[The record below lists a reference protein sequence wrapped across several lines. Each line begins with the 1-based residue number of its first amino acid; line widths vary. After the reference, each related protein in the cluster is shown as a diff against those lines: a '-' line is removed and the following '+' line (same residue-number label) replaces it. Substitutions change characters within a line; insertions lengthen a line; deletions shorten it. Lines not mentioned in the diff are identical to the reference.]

1 MNTHKPSAKSGRFL
15 LAFSKSF
22 HEFNITMISKTDKDI
37 AIKGNVDQYPSI
49 ICTQKS
55 STYDP
60 AVLKKIAHHDQ
71 VEFVSGMPDLFDI
84 PKSIN
89 VICPINR
96 MKKTK
101 PHDHLQ

>member
-22 HEFNITMISKTDKDI
+22 HEFNITMISKTDKDV
-37 AIKGNVDQYPSI
+37 AIKGNVDQYPSL

-55 STYDP
+55 STYNP

-71 VEFVSGMPDLFDI
+71 V
-84 PKSIN
+84 
-89 VICPINR
+89 
-96 MKKTK
+96 
-101 PHDHLQ
+101 